1 MNRFKQNYIS
11 RLEIELES
19 LGLVTEPKMKTRSI
33 QEENYKKGRMKVYK
47 RKLEL
52 QELINN
58 LKGCKVDG
66 STI

>member
-19 LGLVTEPKMKTRSI
+19 LGLVTEPKMGTRSI
-33 QEENYKKGRMKVYK
+33 QEQNYKNGRMKVYK
-47 RKLEL
+47 RKLQL

-58 LKGCKVDG
+58 LKTNENKQN
-66 STI
+66 